1 MKFNT
6 RLLHGAFP
14 PDLQGATIPPVYQVS
29 AFAQESAEKLEKVFA
44 NTASGFAYTRI
55 SNPTISAFEK
65 RIAVLEGGL
74 DAVSCASGMA
84 AVSMALLNI

>member
-14 PDLQGATIPPVYQVS
+14 PDSQGATLPPVYQVS
-29 AFAQESAEKLEKVFA
+29 AFSQESAEKLEKVFA

-55 SNPTISAFEK
+55 SNPTLSAFETF
-65 RIAVLEGGL
+65 VLQPT
-74 DAVSCASGMA
+74 SGMYA
-84 AVSMALLNI
+84 HW